1 MKKLGRG
8 FEVSEDFFDRSKIDI
23 LDRIEKEEKRK
34 MFKFRAI
41 FKYSA
46 VAMIA
51 LVIGLGAGSFIS
63 VSPTSGDTEDVMLS
77 QLDDSEYEDIM
88 SDDELMLS
96 QFDESEIIDLI
107 MSDDELFET
116 VF

>member
-1 MKKLGRG
+1 MKKIGRG

-34 MFKFRAI
+34 MFKFRSI
-41 FKYSA
+41 VKYSA

-51 LVIGLGAGSFIS
+51 LVIGLGAGGFMSENS
-63 VSPTSGDTEDVMLS
+63 RAVDNEEMVLS
-77 QLDDSEYEDIM
+77 QLDDSEDEDII